1 MAIALTNP
9 GELGWGFKS
18 IGRGLKKAAKKT
30 GRVAYKVTKKSITA
44 PVSIAKKIPI
54 AGSLVKMGEKLAKL
68 PLKFLLKAALSIGR
82 TFCKAPP
89 LVLET
94 ACRAAN
100 VEPSF
105 IPLFCKLVKE
115 NKFSL
120 GSLKRVLP
128 PALKVA
134 AKMAAA
140 GMFPPIV
147 PALAVV
153 KRIPFVGRY
162 ASSEGPG
169 PDNVVVRRAMQGLE
183 ILAVADYL
191 GLIEPQDLGA
201 MELGPKERAALRGV
215 LAGAVEAGAATDK
228 KAMVLG
234 GVTIAATVLGFY
246 LLFR

>member
-9 GELGWGFKS
+9 GELGWGIKS

-30 GRVAYKVTKKSITA
+30 GKFTYKVTKKSITA
-44 PVSIAKKIPI
+44 PVDIAKKIPV

-68 PLKFLLKAALSIGR
+68 PLKFLIKAALGIGR

-89 LVLET
+89 LVLEA

-100 VEPSF
+100 VDPSF
-105 IPLFCKLVKE
+105 VPLFCKLVKE
-115 NKFSL
+115 KKFSL
-120 GSLKRVLP
+120 GAIKRVLP

-134 AKMAAA
+134 SKMAAA

-169 PDNVVVRRAMQGLE
+169 PDNAVVRQAMQGLE

-191 GLIEPQDLGA
+191 GLVDPQDLGA
-201 MELGPKERAALRGV
+201 MGLGPKERTALRSV
-215 LAGAVEAGAATDK
+215 LAGAVESGATDK
-228 KAMVLG
+228 KAVVLG
-234 GVTIAATVLGFY
+234 GVTIGATILGFY